1 MSTLKV
7 NTLQN
12 TSGNNLTFIKQVK
25 FFTRSAPITYSSS
38 SNTIQKVILAANI
51 TPSSTSSKILVLA
64 NVDGVAARSSSSDEW
79 EAVLARHTTSYSNDA
94 DASGW
99 TGLRMITGLGAWSS
113 ISNLSVGSLNGNYLD
128 SPSSTSTLYY
138 YLLTNTR
145 NTVYINNEFNES
157 GAGAASGYGTTITLM
172 EVAG

>member
-12 TSGNNLTFIKQVK
+12 TSGNTLTFIKQVK

-38 SNTIQKVILAANI
+38 SNTIQKVILVANI

-64 NVDGVAARSSSSDEW
+64 NVDGVANKTGGGGEW
-79 EAVLARHTTSYSNDA
+79 EGCLARHTTAYSNDA

-99 TGLRMITGLGAWSS
+99 TGLRMLTGLGGWSS
-113 ISNLSVGSLNGNYLD
+113 GNNSTGTLSADFLD

-138 YLLTNTR
+138 YLLANTR
-145 NTVYINNEFNES
+145 SNVYINNEFNES
-157 GAGAASGYGTTITLM
+157 GAGAASGSGTTITLM